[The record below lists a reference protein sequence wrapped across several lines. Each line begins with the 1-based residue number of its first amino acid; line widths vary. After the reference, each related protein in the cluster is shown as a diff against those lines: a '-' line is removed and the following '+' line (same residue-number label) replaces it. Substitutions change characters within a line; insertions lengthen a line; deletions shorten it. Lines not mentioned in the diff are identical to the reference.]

1 MSTLKVDGI
10 RSNSASSDAITLASD
25 GTCTANITNN
35 LSNRNKIINGS
46 MIVSQRGTSFASTL
60 TEGQYTVDRFAHS
73 IRGTNDSYYYQVSDH
88 PEGFGKSL
96 KVTCNSTYTPSG
108 SDNAGFMTNLEGQDL
123 QDLKFGTSNAKKS
136 TISFYAK
143 TGSQNNGHQYS
154 LQLRSHAG
162 SGATDRTVTFPFT
175 VTSSW
180 QRFTFEIPGDT
191 SSGIRD
197 DNARGLQI
205 CWWLDAGPTDIV
217 SQMTTWTT
225 SGSYRSVTGQDHFL
239 NHTSNEFYLT
249 GVQLEVDQT
258 GSGVATD
265 FEHRSY
271 GQELALCQRYY
282 EESQC
287 TWAGYTAAAQGN
299 GSVNVIYM
307 TQKRAAATLT
317 KKVSESSVQSLTS
330 VNLQDAHIS
339 GFIVDT
345 RIDSNGYGRFYDMI
359 VASDAEL

>member
-88 PEGFGKSL
+88 PEGFAKSL

-136 TISFYAK
+136 IISFYAK

-154 LQLRSHAG
+154 LQLRTIAG
-162 SGATDRTVTFPFT
+162 DGSTDRTVTFPFT

-191 SSGIRD
+191 SSSIRD

-205 CWWLDAGPTDIV
+205 CWWLDAGSTDIV
-217 SQMTTWTT
+217 SQMTSWTT
-225 SGSYRSVTGQDHFL
+225 SAAYRAVTGQDHFL

-249 GVQLEVDQT
+249 GIQLEVDQT

-271 GQELALCQRYY
+271 SQELALCSRYY
-282 EESQC
+282 
-287 TWAGYTAAAQGN
+287 
-299 GSVNVIYM
+299 
-307 TQKRAAATLT
+307 
-317 KKVSESSVQSLTS
+317 QSLAGNNAVYVPDANSYSRMNIVWSTKMRANPS
-330 VNLQDAHIS
+330 VTLDPSWDGVTGTLDGCMAYKS
-339 GFIVDT
+339 GNNTMPGIT
-345 RIDSNGYGRFYDMI
+345 
-359 VASDAEL
+359 ASAEL